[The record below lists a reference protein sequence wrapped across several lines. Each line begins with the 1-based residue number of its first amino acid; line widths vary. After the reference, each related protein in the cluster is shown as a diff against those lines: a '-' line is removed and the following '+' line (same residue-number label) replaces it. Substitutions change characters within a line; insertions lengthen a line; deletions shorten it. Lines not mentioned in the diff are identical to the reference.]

1 MSLCEKTIVHGRHR
15 CRFEKQRPITDCAAA
30 GFSRHGTLPKLCPM
44 ATALQRGTTFELQLR
59 RLFEVH
65 GYRAMHNV
73 RLTGRSGAEHQIDVL
88 AELPLPLQ
96 TVRLIVEAKAYEQPV
111 DKDALLKLTQIVD
124 DLGADRG
131 VLATTS
137 YFTPGALKMAAG
149 RNVDLWDRDHVSRL
163 LGEAAL
169 GLADDGADEPA
180 AAVATSDAGLLG
192 VIPRV
197 SLPEARATVEDGVAR
212 RRKGGLL
219 GVGKVNEELAE
230 IALVYATFYE
240 LTLDAPVYEE
250 ERRGLLAKEVVRKIV
265 PVRLSVGAHSGRIV
279 TIDLAGRV
287 QGTPY
292 TLPELAADEADALK
306 ALPQGWFTRDDL
318 LALGYPQGKARI
330 VTGLQAKG
338 LLTSQRLERKVR
350 YSLTG
355 LIPIP
360 NGFRAITEAFA
371 AEPLRQ
377 EPTLMRGAARSQA
390 GIVRAAEA
398 LAPGA
403 TVTRLTV
410 LYYPYYG
417 YTLQRLDG
425 VAGRGSSTA

>member
-1 MSLCEKTIVHGRHR
+1 
-15 CRFEKQRPITDCAAA
+15 
-30 GFSRHGTLPKLCPM
+30 M
-44 ATALQRGTTFELQLR
+44 ATTLERGTAFELQLR
-59 RLFEVH
+59 RLFEAH
-65 GYRAMHNV
+65 GYQATHNV

-96 TVRLIVEAKAYEQPV
+96 TVRLIVEAKAYDQPV

-169 GLADDGADEPA
+169 GLADDGAEAPITA
-180 AAVATSDAGLLG
+180 AASETGLLG

-197 SLPEARATVEDGVAR
+197 SMPEARAAVEAGVAR

-219 GVGKVNEELAE
+219 GVGRVEEELAE
-230 IALVYATFYE
+230 MALVYATFYE

-318 LALGYPQGKARI
+318 LALGYPQGKAQRI
-330 VTGLQAKG
+330 VSGLQAKG
-338 LLTSQRLERKVR
+338 LLASQRLERKVR

-371 AEPLRQ
+371 AEPLRA
-377 EPTLMRGAARSQA
+377 EPKLLRGAARSQA
-390 GIVRAAEA
+390 AIIRAAEA

-403 TVTRLTV
+403 TVTGLTV

-417 YTLQRLDG
+417 YTVQRQDGSRRQGLLDG
-425 VAGRGSSTA
+425 LSGEVKQPADR